1 VCTGGGKERPMIFS
15 TPAFLFLFLPPVL
28 LVGLFLRIK
37 AQNVFLLLASLF
49 FYAWGEGALV
59 FLLLASALL
68 NHLLALAIH
77 AGRSPRQRKSFLVCA
92 LAFNLGLLAFFKY
105 AAFFTANLNPLLHA
119 MGFQPWR
126 IVAWPLPLGI
136 SFFTFMAIAYLVEVY
151 NRSCPVEKN
160 FVHTALFITFFPT
173 VLAGPI
179 NRYSRLKQQMTERR
193 ATREQLAAGIQRFII
208 GLGKKVLLADTLAK
222 TADRI
227 FALPG
232 FGLTGALSWLGAICY
247 SLQIFLDFSGYTD
260 MAIGLGRMFGF
271 TFMENFNYPYL
282 ARSIKDFWKR
292 WHISLSSWLRDFIF
306 LPLAYAISRRI
317 PSARLLGIRAE
328 SWSYYPAMFLT
339 MLLCG
344 LWHGPA
350 WTFVA
355 WGVYHGTF
363 IMLERFVLAKRLR
376 RLWPPLQ
383 NIYSLWIITYGWV
396 LFRAVDFPHAA
407 AYWRAMLGF
416 GRGHGRGFSPA
427 SYLDNKALFILL
439 VGLLTAFPVL
449 PVLKSVYERITA
461 RASGLARLWLQSATM
476 VLTHVFLLIVLA
488 ASSMEVAMAN
498 YSPFIYFRF

>member
-1 VCTGGGKERPMIFS
+1 MSFS
-15 TPAFLFLFLPPVL
+15 TLSFLFLFLPPLL
-28 LVGLFLRIK
+28 LVGLSLRTR

-49 FYAWGEGALV
+49 FYAWGEGSLV

-77 AGRSPRQRKSFLVCA
+77 AGRSPRQRKSVLLFA

-119 MGFQPWR
+119 LGLHPWR
-126 IVAWPLPLGI
+126 IVDRPLPLGI

-160 FVHTALFITFFPT
+160 FLHTALFITFFPT

-193 ATREQLAAGIQRFII
+193 ASREQLAAGIQRFII

-227 FALPG
+227 FAVPG
-232 FGLTGALSWLGAICY
+232 SGLTGAMSWLGAICY

-282 ARSIKDFWKR
+282 ARSIKDFWNR

-317 PSARLLGIRAE
+317 SSPRLLGIRAE

-350 WTFVA
+350 WTFVV
-355 WGVYHGTF
+355 WGVYHGVF

-383 NIYSLWIITYGWV
+383 NLYGLLVITCGWV
-396 LFRAVDFPHAA
+396 LFRAADLPHAA
-407 AYWRAMLGF
+407 AYWRAMFGF
-416 GRGHGRGFSPA
+416 GRGRGGSLSPA
-427 SYLDNKALFILL
+427 SYLDHKALFILL
-439 VGLLTAFPVL
+439 VGLLAAFPVV
-449 PVLKSVYERITA
+449 PFLKRGYEGITA
-461 RASGLARLWLQSATM
+461 RAGVLARSWLQSATV
-476 VLTHVFLLIVLA
+476 VLTHAFLLVVLL